1 MARKHGGLGR
11 GLDALIP
18 MRKEVEK
25 AMESAESEGVE
36 ILFADDEEA
45 DLPVQEEKK
54 DVTLPQETLPEEKQE
69 KKEIVSRE
77 TQEIAPEEKKDTVTV
92 RISEVEPNRKQPRK
106 KFDDEKL
113 EELSESIKTYG
124 LRLKQG
130 SKKYL
135 SLSGNTMR
143 KRSWSC
149 L

>member
-92 RISEVEPNRKQPRK
+92 RISEVEPNRKQPRNK
-106 KFDDEKL
+106 HMPTYR
-113 EELSESIKTYG
+113 ESSNRASRDGSISSIR
-124 LRLKQG
+124 LRVPG
-130 SKKYL
+130 EII
-135 SLSGNTMR
+135 
-143 KRSWSC
+143 RS
-149 L
+149 